1 MTKYRTKHLREA
13 LGDRYEFEGVLGRGA
28 FAAVYLVRNR
38 KLDRREAL
46 KVLSETY
53 DGDPAFVRR
62 FINEAKLVA
71 SLDHPS
77 IVKVYDF
84 GEVDGLVWF
93 SMQYIDGPT
102 LRAELQARRRL
113 VHTVV
118 AGLAA
123 PLLDALGYSHRQGTI
138 HRDIKPS
145 NILLDGRGR
154 PYLMDFGIA
163 KSAGSASQTM
173 TGNILG
179 TPAYI
184 SPEQVQGLAID
195 GRADLYS
202 LGAAMYEMLAGR
214 PPFQGQDS
222 LQTIV
227 KRIHEDPEP
236 LHLQCFSLSPQLEA
250 IVMEALRREP
260 EERFSDAAAMRQSLL
275 DYLSQEGPLEAWTP
289 TAPPPQ
295 LGELDKNLVSGKTQ
309 DAANEGGETGE
320 TRVLIPTKLGPPG
333 RRTLGGWL
341 AAVAGIGLALLSI
354 ALLIRL
360 RPEGVSSQPDAQ
372 LSKPRVARAGE
383 AAELPTKEPGFGA
396 SETPDKPDS
405 EPDVPIVGQLPGG
418 AKPEGQ
424 VVKEETARVAETETR
439 GSSPEA
445 EASSEQ
451 VPREPMAESSK
462 KATTP
467 LLPEPEPV
475 PVRRPMFAPK
485 LLDSTPGT
493 LPTEQASLCAGEEVI
508 ASLRVG
514 EDGRVERVRVLKASR
529 KDCVD
534 AAKIVAQGYVF
545 EPAKAADGLPVT
557 ASTTINIR
565 FKQES
570 E

>member
-1 MTKYRTKHLREA
+1 MTRYRTKHLREA
-13 LGDRYEFEGVLGRGA
+13 LGERYEFEGVLGRGA

-93 SMQYIDGPT
+93 SMQYIAGPT
-102 LRAELQARRRL
+102 LRAELQTRRRL
-113 VHTVV
+113 AHTVV
-118 AGLAA
+118 ARLAA

-163 KSAGSASQTM
+163 KSTGSASQTM

-236 LHLQCFSLSPQLEA
+236 LHLHCFSLSPQLGA

-260 EERFSDAAAMRQSLL
+260 EERFKDAVAMRQSLL
-275 DYLSQEGPLEAWTP
+275 DFLSHEGPLEAWTP
-289 TAPPPQ
+289 TAPPPP
-295 LGELDKNLVSGKTQ
+295 LGELEENLVAGRTQ
-309 DAANEGGETGE
+309 AAAIKSGETRE
-320 TRVLIPTKLGPPG
+320 TRVLVPTALEPTG
-333 RRTLGGWL
+333 RRAVGGWL
-341 AAVAGIGLALLSI
+341 ATAVGIGLVLLSI
-354 ALLIRL
+354 AWLLRL
-360 RPEGVSSQPDAQ
+360 RTEDVPSGSDPS
-372 LSKPRVARAGE
+372 LSKPRVVRAGE
-383 AAELPTKEPGFGA
+383 AAEGPREEQGAEASVTPSPPDAEVDDAPLGEVSGGAPSKEQGTKEEA
-396 SETPDKPDS
+396 D
-405 EPDVPIVGQLPGG
+405 
-418 AKPEGQ
+418 
-424 VVKEETARVAETETR
+424 RVAETPPRPHLETEASSALASR
-439 GSSPEA
+439 ESSPEPP
-445 EASSEQ
+445 EAAPISRSPVQ
-451 VPREPMAESSK
+451 
-462 KATTP
+462 
-467 LLPEPEPV
+467 EPE

-485 LLDSTPGT
+485 LLSSVPGT
-493 LPTEQASLCAGEEVI
+493 LPPEQATLCAGEEVI
-508 ASLRVG
+508 ASLSVG
-514 EDGRVERVRVLKASR
+514 EEGQVEGVRVLRTSNA
-529 KDCVD
+529 DCVE
-534 AAKIVAQGYVF
+534 AAKVVAKGYVF
-545 EPAKAADGLPVT
+545 EPAKAADGLPVP
-557 ASTTINIR
+557 ASTTVNIR
-565 FKQES
+565 FSQES